1 MSSIAG
7 AAAAAV
13 DAVTDFLWGPAVCC
27 VFVLVGVYL
36 SVGTG
41 FFQLR
46 RCRLWLRLTIGTLFA
61 GKRGKDGRAAGLR
74 DKNSIS
80 PFQALATALAAT
92 TGTGNIVGVATAIVA
107 GGPGAVF
114 WMWVSAF
121 FGMMTKYAEIAL
133 SMKYRYRNAAGEW
146 MGGPMVFLERG
157 LGRRWLA
164 VLFSIFCLLASFGI
178 GNMSQANSVS
188 SALSSGFGVPAWATG
203 AAIVILCGV
212 VMLGGIRRIGAVA
225 EKIVPFMA
233 VLYILGGLTIVAV
246 NYRGILPAFR
256 DIFAGAFGLRA
267 AGGGALGYTVASAMR
282 YGVARGIFSNE
293 AGLGSSAIAHCATST
308 KEPVRQAVWGVFEV
322 FVDTVVVCTITAL
335 CLLVTGVVGTP
346 DGEGGLLTGAA
357 LTIRAFSHGLGGYAG
372 AFVSVSIALFAFT
385 SILGWYHYGERSYSY
400 LFGNRGRSVYKIIY
414 LAAAFAGCLLH
425 LEIVWNVSDVF
436 NGLMAVPNLIGVLL
450 LSGQV
455 FSMTRRFLR
464 RSGPRLPD
472 DLGDPR

>member
-188 SALSSGFGVPAWATG
+188 SALSSGFGLPGRQAPQSSFC
-203 AAIVILCGV
+203 AASSCS
-212 VMLGGIRRIGAVA
+212 
-225 EKIVPFMA
+225 
-233 VLYILGGLTIVAV
+233 
-246 NYRGILPAFR
+246 
-256 DIFAGAFGLRA
+256 AGSA
-267 AGGGALGYTVASAMR
+267 ASAR
-282 YGVARGIFSNE
+282 
-293 AGLGSSAIAHCATST
+293 
-308 KEPVRQAVWGVFEV
+308 
-322 FVDTVVVCTITAL
+322 
-335 CLLVTGVVGTP
+335 
-346 DGEGGLLTGAA
+346 
-357 LTIRAFSHGLGGYAG
+357 
-372 AFVSVSIALFAFT
+372 
-385 SILGWYHYGERSYSY
+385 
-400 LFGNRGRSVYKIIY
+400 
-414 LAAAFAGCLLH
+414 
-425 LEIVWNVSDVF
+425 
-436 NGLMAVPNLIGVLL
+436 
-450 LSGQV
+450 
-455 FSMTRRFLR
+455 LR
-464 RSGPRLPD
+464 RRSCRSWPFYTFWAA
-472 DLGDPR
+472 